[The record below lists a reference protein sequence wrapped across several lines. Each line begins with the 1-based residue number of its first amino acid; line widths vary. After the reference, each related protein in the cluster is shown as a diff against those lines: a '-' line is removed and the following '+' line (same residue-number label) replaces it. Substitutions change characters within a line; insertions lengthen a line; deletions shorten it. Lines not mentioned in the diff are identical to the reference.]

1 MMFRILVKGIYSAAN
16 KKVVLILLM
25 ALSLNQILAQA
36 IFSNPITGTNPNT
49 SNPYTVG
56 QTVASGLTVSG
67 IGRGTGI
74 TGRNSNNSY
83 NARGW
88 TTNIT
93 PDLNDYFEWT
103 ITPNTCYK
111 TDFQNLSVQVQAG
124 GVNGATR
131 IQLRSNI
138 DNFASVIKIDTI
150 TSTAAANFQY
160 NLSSFTNIT
169 SSISFRLYAYRSSN
183 ENTEFA
189 LNSFTFNGSNSL
201 FTVVANAGP
210 DQTICIGNT
219 AVLSAAGGN
228 SYTWSS
234 GQNTSSAS
242 VTPSSTTTYT
252 VTAAVGT
259 CTATDQVTVNTIT
272 PSIPYSLGTNTY
284 YIWRGATST
293 DYNSSS
299 NWYKYDGSV
308 YTIPNDYPNVIRN
321 VIIPSG
327 LCVNNPL
334 VINSISQSD
343 SLIILSGATVSF
355 AGQGHI
361 LAHNDVQLMAGAT
374 IDMGQSSAV
383 LEVKDGNLKMFG
395 NAEFIPGN
403 GTVKFHNS
411 INHPEAH
418 TLICES
424 SSNNTFF
431 NLDFHGD
438 NDPSINDFILGS
450 NINVTGQLKVSTNNF
465 KLNGFHLD
473 LGSTGT
479 ISEGNNNKKIYD
491 VGNGYISSER
501 LILAD
506 GNTYNLGNLGLTIK
520 AATGR
525 PLGLTLVKRY
535 HSSIS
540 YDLDGLFNS
549 AVSRYYSV
557 TPQYNGGTTYTDG
570 LGATVTF
577 NYATVSLST
586 DDMANEMNF
595 TMYRKGQGE
604 SSWQKLEGGVLNMN
618 TKTYTYSNF
627 PKFSD
632 VTLGGSGSALP
643 VDLLSFSGKCSA
655 GSITL
660 EWETASEHNS
670 AYFDVEK
677 SRDGETW
684 QLLTTVQAAGNS
696 NQKLSYSTMDLNAL
710 EDHNYYRLKQVDI
723 DGTEKYYDIIN
734 VVCNESKKSFIS
746 TYPNPSGNSFQLVV
760 NDNDLV
766 GPAILTISDSKGNS
780 IFQRELNMKE
790 GINMFMINEQLAS
803 GIYFVYISNGKLT
816 TKPIR
821 HFVK

>member
-1 MMFRILVKGIYSAAN
+1 MKRESEVDLKRILVL
-16 KKVVLILLM
+16 VLFLF
-25 ALSLNQILAQA
+25 SFQVFSQS
-36 IFSNPITGTNPNT
+36 IFSNPITGTNPHT
-49 SNPYTVG
+49 SNPYFTG

-67 IGRGTGI
+67 IGRGSGI
-74 TGRNSNNSY
+74 SGRNSNDSY

-88 TTNIT
+88 TTSIT

-103 ITPNTCYK
+103 ITPNACFK
-111 TDFQNLSVQVQAG
+111 IDFQSLALQIQI
-124 GVNGATR
+124 VNGNAPNR
-131 IQLRSNI
+131 VQLRSSF
-138 DNFASVIKIDTI
+138 DNFTSVIKIDSFT
-150 TSTAAANFQY
+150 TTGAKNLLY
-160 NLSSFTNIT
+160 DLSSFTNVTQAIT
-169 SSISFRLYAYRSSN
+169 FRVYGYRAFNSSGELAV
-183 ENTEFA
+183 
-189 LNSFTFNGSNSL
+189 NSFTFNGSVST
-201 FTVVANAGP
+201 FTVIANAGP
-210 DQTICIGNT
+210 DQSICIGNS
-219 AVLSAAGGN
+219 AVLNATGGS
-228 SYTWSS
+228 SYAWSS
-234 GQNTSSAS
+234 GQNTSSIS

-252 VTAAVGT
+252 VTASVGA

-308 YTIPNDYPNVIRN
+308 YTIPNDYPNVNRN

-327 LCVNNPL
+327 SCVNNPL

-343 SLIILSGATVSF
+343 SLIILSGANVSF
-355 AGQGHI
+355 AGQGQI
-361 LAHNDVQLMAGAT
+361 LANNDVLLMAGAT

-383 LEVKDGNLKMFG
+383 LEVKDGSLKMFG
-395 NAEFIPGN
+395 NAVFIPGN
-403 GTVKFHNS
+403 GTVKFHTS

-418 TLICES
+418 SLICES

-438 NDPSINDFILGS
+438 NDPSINDFVLGS
-450 NINVTGQLKVSTNNF
+450 NIKVSGQLKVSTNNF
-465 KLNGFHLD
+465 KLNGFHVD

-557 TPQYNGGTTYTDG
+557 TPQYNGGTTYSDG

-577 NYATVSLST
+577 NYSTVPLTT
-586 DDMANEMNF
+586 DDLANEMNF

-604 SSWQKLEGGVLNMN
+604 SSWQKLEGGILNTS
-618 TKTYTYSNF
+618 TKTFTYLNF

-643 VDLLSFSGKCSA
+643 VDLLSFSGKCID
-655 GSITL
+655 GTITL

-684 QLLTTVQAAGNS
+684 QLLTAAPAAGNS
-696 NQKLSYSTMDLNAL
+696 NQKLTYSAIDFNTMSEN
-710 EDHNYYRLKQVDI
+710 NYYRLKQVDI
-723 DGTEKYYDIIN
+723 DGTEKYYQIIN
-734 VVCNESKKSFIS
+734 VSCIETKKGLFSSF
-746 TYPNPSGNSFQLVV
+746 PNPSNNTFQLII
-760 NDNDLV
+760 NDKDLV
-766 GPAILTISDSKGNS
+766 GSSTINIIDSKGK
-780 IFQRELNMKE
+780 IIIQRVLNIE
-790 GINMFMINEQLAS
+790 DGINLFMFNEQFLP
-803 GIYFVYISNGKLT
+803 GIYFIQLTNGNIST
-816 TKPIR
+816 EPIR
-821 HFVK
+821 HLVK